1 MFRRLYFPNEAN
13 PGGLH
18 FGMFTTAVENLA
30 EPQLK
35 EKWMPKMLT
44 CEILGTYAQ
53 TEMGHGILY
62 TVKPVIYGHCF
73 GRLPALRPPYEVNL
87 LCSSLDLM
95 FILPFLCKATCLLQQ
110 IFI

>member
-18 FGMFTTAVENLA
+18 FGMFATAMENLA

-35 EKWMPKMLT
+35 EKWMPKMVT

-53 TEMGHGILY
+53 TEMGHGINVFYVHVLIF
-62 TVKPVIYGHCF
+62 T
-73 GRLPALRPPYEVNL
+73 
-87 LCSSLDLM
+87 SLSRWLEFCM
-95 FILPFLCKATCLLQQ
+95 
-110 IFI
+110 